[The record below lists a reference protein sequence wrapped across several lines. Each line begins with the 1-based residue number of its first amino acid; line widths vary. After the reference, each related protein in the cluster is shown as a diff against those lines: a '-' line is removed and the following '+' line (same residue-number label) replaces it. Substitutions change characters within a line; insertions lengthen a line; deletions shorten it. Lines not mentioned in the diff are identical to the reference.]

1 MPRVTVL
8 LPVYNAEKYIKEAI
22 ESMLNQTFK
31 DFELLIINDGSTDN
45 SMKIITSFKDGR
57 IRLTVNEKNE
67 GLIFTLNRGIDLAQG
82 KYIARMDA
90 DDISMPERL
99 EKQVEF
105 MDNNSDIGVVGTWT
119 MTESKE
125 KKFIGK
131 YYARS
136 AEIKAGFLF
145 STSLAHPTVMIKKEA
160 LGNFRYDANF
170 KHAEDYDLWT
180 RMADSVNFAN
190 LPEVLL
196 IHRKHDESVSS
207 TYTNIQ
213 IDNALE
219 IRKRQLKKIGIKA
232 SAEELTLHS
241 SLRSQS
247 GMDSKIFI
255 EKLSVWLDKI
265 KKANNETG
273 YLDNN
278 ALLKILKDR
287 WYLACSANSE
297 LGLWILI
304 KYLSS
309 NLSSYNPITISK
321 LFLKCMMK

>member
-22 ESMLNQTFK
+22 ESMLNQTFR
-31 DFELLIINDGSTDN
+31 DFELLIINDGSTDK
-45 SMKIITSFKDGR
+45 SLEIITSCKDGR
-57 IRLTVNEKNE
+57 IRLIVNEKNE
-67 GLIFTLNRGIDLAQG
+67 GLIYSLNKGIEMAQG
-82 KYIARMDA
+82 EYIARMDA
-90 DDISMPERL
+90 DDICMPERL
-99 EKQVEF
+99 EIQVEF
-105 MDNNSDIGVVGTWT
+105 MENNPNIGVVGSWT
-119 MTESKE
+119 MTDSGE

-131 YYARS
+131 YYSDPAK
-136 AEIKAGFLF
+136 IKSGFLF
-145 STSLAHPTVMIKKEA
+145 GTSLAHPTVMIKKGA
-160 LGNFRYDANF
+160 LGNFRYDENF

-190 LPEVLL
+190 LTEVLL
-196 IHRKHDESVSS
+196 MHRKHEESVSS
-207 TYTNIQ
+207 TYTDIQ
-213 IDNALE
+213 TDNAFV
-219 IRKRQLKKIGIKA
+219 IRKRQLEKIGIKA
-232 SAEELTLHS
+232 TDEELILHS

-247 GMDSKIFI
+247 NIDPKIFI
-255 EKLSVWLDKI
+255 EKLEVWLNKI
-265 KKANNETG
+265 KKANYETG
-273 YLDNN
+273 YLNDV

-321 LFLKCMMK
+321 LFLKCLIK